1 MSDEVM
7 APEAPAVVEAGLGDA
22 DVSLD
27 TATYASEGL
36 HDSPPT
42 TSASEVVDNSTE
54 KVAPK
59 TTYTEEDVSRIREGE
74 RLRVQI
80 ENQRQEMQA
89 SIQKQ
94 QREEQEAK
102 QRQAVLDRELYQ
114 RAQSGDVEAQNE
126 IYTRGVTEL
135 EERTKREQMS
145 ELLEPGK
152 SEARQETRRQVWEQ
166 FAGAFGMSPDDPGLL
181 SVPGNLGFKGITAEV
196 LKRTSEADLLE
207 AIKQNPA
214 VRKWLKEEVDTG
226 SQAAQARGMAR
237 ALGSGDAPR
246 ADVGGSSGRGLTG
259 DALEKALM
267 SNPDDTGLYKAW
279 VEQEKSAN
287 RYW

>member
-7 APEAPAVVEAGLGDA
+7 TQEAPTVVEAGLGNA

-27 TATYASEGL
+27 TATHASEGL
-36 HDSPPT
+36 HDSPPANAGVAD
-42 TSASEVVDNSTE
+42 TSTD
-54 KVAPK
+54 KVEPK
-59 TTYTEEDVSRIREGE
+59 NTYTEEDVSRIREGE

-80 ENQRQEMQA
+80 ENQQREMRE
-89 SIQKQ
+89 SIEKQ

-114 RAQSGDVEAQNE
+114 RAQNGDVDAQNE
-126 IYTRGVTEL
+126 IYNRGVTEL
-135 EERTKREQMS
+135 EERTKREQLS
-145 ELLEPGK
+145 ELLEPEK
-152 SEARQETRRQVWEQ
+152 NAARQEVRRQVWEQ
-166 FAGAFGMSPDDPGLL
+166 FAGAFGVSPDDPALL

-196 LKRTSEADLLE
+196 LKRTSEAELLE

-246 ADVGGSSGRGLTG
+246 ADIGGSSGRGLTG
-259 DALEKALM
+259 DALERALM
-267 SNPDDTGLYKAW
+267 SNPDDPNLYKAW

>member
-7 APEAPAVVEAGLGDA
+7 TQEAPAVVEAGLGNA

-27 TATYASEGL
+27 TATHASEGL
-36 HDSPPT
+36 HDSPPADAGVAD
-42 TSASEVVDNSTE
+42 TSTDKVPE
-54 KVAPK
+54 KN
-59 TTYTEEDVSRIREGE
+59 TYTEEDVSRIREGE

-80 ENQRQEMQA
+80 ENQQREMRE
-89 SIQKQ
+89 SIEKQ

-114 RAQSGDVEAQNE
+114 RAQNGDVDAQNE
-126 IYTRGVTEL
+126 IYNRGVTEL
-135 EERTKREQMS
+135 EERTKREQLS
-145 ELLEPGK
+145 ELLEPEK
-152 SEARQETRRQVWEQ
+152 NVARQEVRRQVWEQ
-166 FAGAFGMSPDDPGLL
+166 FAGAFGVSPDDPALL

-196 LKRTSEADLLE
+196 LKRTSEAELLE

-246 ADVGGSSGRGLTG
+246 ADIGGSSGRGLTG

-267 SNPDDTGLYKAW
+267 SNPDDPSLYKAW

>member
-1 MSDEVM
+1 MSDEVI
-7 APEAPAVVEAGLGDA
+7 APPPPAVEAGLGDA

-36 HDSPPT
+36 HDSPPAE
-42 TSASEVVDNSTE
+42 ASSEAAPAD
-54 KVAPK
+54 KVAAKP
-59 TTYTEEDVSRIREGE
+59 TYTEEDVSIIREGE

-80 ENQRQEMQA
+80 EAQQREMRESVERQQRQEQEER
-89 SIQKQ
+89 QK
-94 QREEQEAK
+94 
-102 QRQAVLDRELYQ
+102 QAVLDRELYQ

-126 IYTRGVTEL
+126 IYNRGVAEL
-135 EERTKREQMS
+135 EQRTQREQMF
-145 ELLEPGK
+145 ELLEPERN
-152 SEARQETRRQVWEQ
+152 SARQEVRRQVWEQ
-166 FAGAFGMSPDDPGLL
+166 FAGAFGVSPDDPSLL
-181 SVPGNLGFKGITAEV
+181 SVPGNLGFKGITVEV
-196 LKRTSEADLLE
+196 LKRTSEADVLE

-214 VRKWLKEEVDTG
+214 VKRWLKEEVDTG

-246 ADVGGSSGRGLTG
+246 ADIGGSSGRGLTG

-267 SNPDDTGLYKAW
+267 SNPDDPALYKAW

>member
-1 MSDEVM
+1 MT
-7 APEAPAVVEAGLGDA
+7 PEAPPAVDPGLGNE

-27 TATYASEGL
+27 TAVHASEGM
-36 HDSPPT
+36 HDAPA
-42 TSASEVVDNSTE
+42 SATADESSDDKSVPVPR
-54 KVAPK
+54 A
-59 TTYTEEDVSRIREGE
+59 TYTEEDVSRIREGE

-80 ENQRQEMQA
+80 ENQQREMRE
-89 SIQKQ
+89 SIEKQ

-102 QRQAVLDRELYQ
+102 QKQAVLDRELYQ
-114 RAQSGDVEAQNE
+114 RAQNGEVEAQQE
-126 IYTRGVTEL
+126 IYNRGVTEL

-145 ELLEPGK
+145 ELLEPEK
-152 SEARQETRRQVWEQ
+152 NVARQETRRQVWEQ
-166 FAGAFGMSPDDPGLL
+166 FAEAFGVSPDDPGLL
-181 SVPGNLGFKGITAEV
+181 AVPGNLGFKGITVEV

-214 VRKWLKEEVDTG
+214 VKKWLKEEVDTG

-246 ADVGGSSGRGLTG
+246 ADNGGSSGRGLTG
-259 DALEKALM
+259 DALERALM
-267 SNPDDTGLYKAW
+267 SNPEDTGLYKAW